1 MSENDVAVAVFGL
14 ASPFCVVAGLLSGL
28 LWRLHL
34 VLGALAT
41 VATVWFLAMG
51 LMPIM
56 LLPTIS
62 AAMLW
67 TTIGAGVATLLGRH
81 ARFEDPQRL
90 AGNILRPERETHGLS
105 QGAL

>member
-1 MSENDVAVAVFGL
+1 MSENDVAVAVLCL

-34 VLGALAT
+34 VLGTVAT
-41 VATVWFLAMG
+41 LATVWFLAMG

-56 LLPTIS
+56 LLPTVS

-67 TTIGAGVATLLGRH
+67 TAIGAGVAKLLGGYS
-81 ARFEDPQRL
+81 RFEDHQIL
-90 AGNILRPERETHGLS
+90 AGNSLRPERETRGLS